1 MWKWNRIVLLITLAG
16 TDRAGGRCHA
26 FIDYEEKTRRQSLMV
41 VGEFLYCMDKTF
53 VLLMYPSCIVL
64 WRNTINIEDI
74 GVKKELLREN
84 VFVVTLF

>member
-1 MWKWNRIVLLITLAG
+1 
-16 TDRAGGRCHA
+16 
-26 FIDYEEKTRRQSLMV
+26 MV
-41 VGEFLYCMDKTF
+41 VGEFLYCMDKIF

-74 GVKKELLREN
+74 GIKKELLREN

>member
-1 MWKWNRIVLLITLAG
+1 
-16 TDRAGGRCHA
+16 
-26 FIDYEEKTRRQSLMV
+26 MV

-74 GVKKELLREN
+74 GIKKELLREN